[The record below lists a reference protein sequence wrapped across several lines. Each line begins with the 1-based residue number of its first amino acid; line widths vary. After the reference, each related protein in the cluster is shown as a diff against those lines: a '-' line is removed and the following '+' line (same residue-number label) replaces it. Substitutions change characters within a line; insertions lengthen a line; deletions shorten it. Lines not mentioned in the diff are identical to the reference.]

1 LPITGDQNAD
11 WLSTNGRTARIGFDP
26 ICYGTAVMA
35 QRQVETATAQ
45 RNDENQQRNS
55 YGACGILTEF
65 VSTATAKRQRQNGNG
80 TLKTRH

>member
-1 LPITGDQNAD
+1 
-11 WLSTNGRTARIGFDP
+11 
-26 ICYGTAVMA
+26 MA